1 MNELG
6 KKIKEIRK
14 KKGMSQEELAELS
27 KVNLRTIQRIE
38 KNESEPRGKTLSLIC
53 EVLEINIED
62 VLDYG
67 KQSDDKFLFYY
78 HLSVLSFLVIPT
90 GNIILPLILW
100 LTKKDKIIGL
110 KEIGPN
116 VLNFQIIWSVLTF
129 SSIMGYALLKIMH
142 NSLYVYLPYVF
153 IFLYGINIIIPV
165 YFAIKSKKGQNNVS
179 YPKLITLVK

>member
-6 KKIKEIRK
+6 EKIKEIRK
-14 KKGMSQEELAELS
+14 KKGLSQEELAEFA

-67 KQSDDKFLFYY
+67 KQKDDKFLFYY
-78 HLSVLSFLVIPT
+78 HLSVISFLIIPI
-90 GNIILPLILW
+90 GNILLPLILW

-110 KEIGPN
+110 NKVGKN
-116 VLNFQIIWSVLTF
+116 LLNFQIIWSIITF
-129 SSIMGYALLKIMH
+129 SFIISYVILKITH
-142 NSLYVYLPYVF
+142 NELYIYISYAF
-153 IFLYGINIIIPV
+153 IILYILNVIFPI
-165 YFAIKSKKGQNNVS
+165 YFAMKYKNGQTNFF
-179 YPKLITLVK
+179 YPKLITLIK